1 MKSSTHGDHLVKLTQ
16 FGVVNVYLVREDD
29 GLTLVD
35 TGASGAAKGILAGAQ
50 ALGQP
55 IARIVLT
62 HGHDDHAGSLD
73 KLHAAL
79 PDVPVLVSARE
90 ARLMDGDTAMEP
102 GEPPMG
108 GGPVRRRATRPTDV
122 LRAGDRVGSLE
133 VLAAPGHTP
142 GQIALLDTRDRTLIA
157 GDAWVTLG
165 GMQATGKAKWPFP
178 FPTFFSW
185 HRPTA
190 LATAR
195 TLRGLDPA
203 RLAVGH
209 GPVVEAPGAAMEQAL
224 AKAGA

>member
-1 MKSSTHGDHLVKLTQ
+1 MKSSTHGAHLVKLTR
-16 FGVVNVYLVREDD
+16 FGTVNVFLVREED

-35 TGASGAAKGILAGAQ
+35 TGISGSAKAIEGAAS
-50 ALGQP
+50 ALGAP

-73 KLHAAL
+73 ALHAAL
-79 PDVPVLVSARE
+79 PTVPVLVSARE
-90 ARLMDGDTAMEP
+90 ARLLDGDQAMEP
-102 GEPPMG
+102 GEPPLG
-108 GGPVRRRATRPTDV
+108 GGPIRKRATRPTTV
-122 LRAGDRVGSLE
+122 LSPGDRVGSLE
-133 VLAAPGHTP
+133 VHAAPGHTP

-165 GMQATGKAKWPFP
+165 GMQATGKPKWPFP

-195 TLRGLDPA
+195 ALRALEPS

-209 GPVVEAPGAAMEQAL
+209 GPVVEAPVDAMERAL
-224 AKAGA
+224 ASAGA

>member
-1 MKSSTHGDHLVKLTQ
+1 MKSSTHGTHLVKLTKL
-16 FGVVNVYLVREDD
+16 GMVNVYFVREDD

-35 TGASGAAKGILAGAQ
+35 TGLQGSAKGIAAAAATLGA
-50 ALGQP
+50 P

-73 KLHAAL
+73 ALHALL

-90 ARLMDGDTAMEP
+90 ARLMDGDPVMEP
-102 GEPPMG
+102 GEPPLS
-108 GGPVRRRATRPTDV
+108 GGPIRKRSTRPTTV
-122 LRAGDRVGSLE
+122 LSAGDRVGSLE
-133 VLAAPGHTP
+133 VHAAPGHTP
-142 GQIALLDTRDRTLIA
+142 GQIALLDVRDRTLIA

-165 GMQATGKAKWPFP
+165 GMQATGKPKWPFP

-195 TLRGLDPA
+195 TLLALEPS

-209 GPVVEAPGAAMEQAL
+209 GPVVESPGAAMERTL
-224 AKAGA
+224 AAAGA

>member
-1 MKSSTHGDHLVKLTQ
+1 MTYEISVEQ
-16 FGVVNVYLVREDD
+16 RP
-29 GLTLVD
+29 
-35 TGASGAAKGILAGAQ
+35 AQ
-50 ALGQP
+50 
-55 IARIVLT
+55 
-62 HGHDDHAGSLD
+62 
-73 KLHAAL
+73 
-79 PDVPVLVSARE
+79 PVLARRVHANVHDLKRVFGE
-90 ARLMDGDTAMEP
+90 TYGALMQYLGAP

-178 FPTFFSW
+178 FPTLFSW